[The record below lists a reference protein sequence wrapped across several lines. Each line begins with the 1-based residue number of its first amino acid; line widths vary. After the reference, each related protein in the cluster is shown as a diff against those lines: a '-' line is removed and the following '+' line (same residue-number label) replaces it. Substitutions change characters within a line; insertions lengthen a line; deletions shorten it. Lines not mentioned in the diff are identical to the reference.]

1 MKKYAKVINEE
12 TKACEVGLGT
22 NNNFYASIGMTEQ
35 EVEQAYNGQW
45 YLKGYCPEKPD
56 LTREQVE
63 SKRQSEYRS
72 KVDPITAELTRLIQ
86 EDIEAERILELKA
99 LREQLV
105 DKIKEENPYPT
116 NE

>member
-1 MKKYAKVINEE
+1 MKKYAKIVNNELKTVDIAE
-12 TKACEVGLGT
+12 GKDYGYFLSLG
-22 NNNFYASIGMTEQ
+22 FTEK

-45 YLKGYCPEKPD
+45 YLKGYCPEKPA

-63 SKRQSEYRS
+63 AKRQSEYRS

-99 LREQLV
+99 LREQMV
-105 DKIKEENPYPT
+105 DKIKEENPYP
-116 NE
+116 EE